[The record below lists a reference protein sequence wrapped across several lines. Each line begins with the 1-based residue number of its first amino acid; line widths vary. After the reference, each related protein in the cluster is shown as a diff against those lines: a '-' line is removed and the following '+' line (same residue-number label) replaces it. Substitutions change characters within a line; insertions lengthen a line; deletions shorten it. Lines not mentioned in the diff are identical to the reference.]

1 MKKVFIHILFFLG
14 LIVNVMAENN
24 NRGDNRHTISG
35 HITDQK
41 NGELLAGATVYIKE
55 TGTGATSDI
64 DGFYSV
70 SLPPGEYHL
79 TYSFLGYQSQE
90 LFLYLNKDTI
100 LNIEMALKQQQLKE
114 VVIEST
120 RKDAN
125 VRKIEMGVSRMD
137 METVKKI
144 PAIMGETDLIKALQL
159 LPGVQFVSEGSSG
172 FTVRGGS
179 PDQNLLLL
187 DQATVYNA
195 SHLLG
200 FFSIFNNDA
209 IRDVKLYKGNI
220 PASAGG
226 RLSSLIDVRM
236 KEGNSKQFSGNGG
249 LGTVSSRLTF
259 EGPLIR
265 DEASF
270 LLSGRRSYADLF
282 LALSSDEDVRNNT
295 LYFYDL
301 NGKANYKINDKNQ
314 IYVSGYYGK
323 DVFSNPDF
331 MLSWG
336 NTTATISWNHI
347 FSKKIS
353 SNFSFMKSNYDYQL
367 GIPEGTANS
376 FVWQANLNDY
386 AIEADFAIFP
396 NPKNTLRFG
405 LQTIY
410 HRFYPGKAEGL
421 GEESF
426 FDSYE
431 VERNNSLESSV
442 FIENEQEITETLSL
456 RYGLRFTLFNNV
468 GSATIYNFD
477 ADYNV
482 IDSTTYTTGNFYNN
496 YSGLEPRIGVRY
508 QLNEVSSVKASYSR
522 TRQYIHR
529 ESNSTSGTPLDI
541 WFPSSPNIGPQ
552 MADQVSVGYFR
563 NFRKNTIETSV
574 EFYFK
579 KMNNIVDFK
588 DNAMILLN
596 KEYEGEIRIGEG
608 TAYGVEFYSRFDLA
622 PFSGWISYTYA
633 RSERT
638 VEGINDGK
646 TYLSPYDRP
655 HDVTLVMNYDIN
667 KQLSVGLNWVYMTGN
682 PVTFPTGRVE
692 IGGKYIPIYSER
704 NTYRMPDYHRMDFS
718 LTFKGK
724 DKPSKRFHS
733 EWNFSVY
740 NAYARKN
747 AWVINFIQDENDPN
761 VTYAE
766 KTYLFSI
773 IPSLTYNFFF

>member
-1 MKKVFIHILFFLG
+1 
-14 LIVNVMAENN
+14 MAENN
-24 NRGDNRHTISG
+24 NRGDNRHTIIG

-295 LYFYDL
+295 LYFMTL
-301 NGKANYKINDKNQ
+301 TEKQTTKSMIKIR
-314 IYVSGYYGK
+314 
-323 DVFSNPDF
+323 F
-331 MLSWG
+331 MFLV
-336 NTTATISWNHI
+336 T
-347 FSKKIS
+347 
-353 SNFSFMKSNYDYQL
+353 M
-367 GIPEGTANS
+367 
-376 FVWQANLNDY
+376 
-386 AIEADFAIFP
+386 
-396 NPKNTLRFG
+396 
-405 LQTIY
+405 
-410 HRFYPGKAEGL
+410 
-421 GEESF
+421 
-426 FDSYE
+426 
-431 VERNNSLESSV
+431 
-442 FIENEQEITETLSL
+442 
-456 RYGLRFTLFNNV
+456 
-468 GSATIYNFD
+468 
-477 ADYNV
+477 
-482 IDSTTYTTGNFYNN
+482 
-496 YSGLEPRIGVRY
+496 
-508 QLNEVSSVKASYSR
+508 VKM
-522 TRQYIHR
+522 
-529 ESNSTSGTPLDI
+529 
-541 WFPSSPNIGPQ
+541 F
-552 MADQVSVGYFR
+552 
-563 NFRKNTIETSV
+563 
-574 EFYFK
+574 
-579 KMNNIVDFK
+579 
-588 DNAMILLN
+588 
-596 KEYEGEIRIGEG
+596 
-608 TAYGVEFYSRFDLA
+608 
-622 PFSGWISYTYA
+622 
-633 RSERT
+633 
-638 VEGINDGK
+638 
-646 TYLSPYDRP
+646 
-655 HDVTLVMNYDIN
+655 
-667 KQLSVGLNWVYMTGN
+667 
-682 PVTFPTGRVE
+682 
-692 IGGKYIPIYSER
+692 
-704 NTYRMPDYHRMDFS
+704 
-718 LTFKGK
+718 
-724 DKPSKRFHS
+724 
-733 EWNFSVY
+733 
-740 NAYARKN
+740 
-747 AWVINFIQDENDPN
+747 
-761 VTYAE
+761 
-766 KTYLFSI
+766 
-773 IPSLTYNFFF
+773 